1 MNATFVLWKREIK
14 KAFAK
19 KFVLLLEIL
28 LIVGVVILLKMV
40 NKANFFK
47 GVDYATF
54 FAPGIVALAIAAYSL
69 TSGWNVIE
77 EKASGMLRELMVL
90 PVSRRDMFM
99 GKVVGIATVILLKV
113 FLITLAL
120 SFLVKFHIASY
131 FLLVVF
137 VALLIL
143 LFTSMGVLFS
153 YLFGH
158 REAYRIVA
166 TFLVLYIYFFSGI
179 FVPLQTFSMLIFSL
193 ANPLTYGAD
202 GLRYAMIKASQFNPI
217 VDFFVLLAILFV
229 VMWVGI
235 AILKKEVIK

>member
-1 MNATFVLWKREIK
+1 MNAVFVLWKREIK

-28 LIVGVVILLKMV
+28 LIVAVVIFLKLV
-40 NKANFFK
+40 NKADFFK
-47 GVDYATF
+47 GVDYVTF

-90 PVSRRDMFM
+90 PVNRRDMFM

-158 REAYRIVA
+158 KEAYRIVGYFPCA
-166 TFLVLYIYFFSGI
+166 IYLFFFRDFCASANL
-179 FVPLQTFSMLIFSL
+179 FHTKIFSL

-202 GLRYAMIKASQFNPI
+202 GLRYAMIKVSQFNPI
-217 VDFFVLLAILFV
+217 VDFLFF
-229 VMWVGI
+229 
-235 AILKKEVIK
+235 